1 MKLNRNLKVIT
12 TLDGVTHLYYL
23 GSSLYFETGDI
34 PHCEIT
40 SLIEALQ
47 NISLDD
53 IDIESLCDVRA
64 GLICSL
70 HDYCLFDE
78 DSPRS
83 LKELGLVNNKILD
96 TVFFKSFLSSGTE
109 FDMLSAHTSVELLS
123 TQSISDQFSEKTLL
137 LVAVSQHQYHHLERL
152 HETLS
157 TPWAAII
164 YDHFGF
170 TITPVFG
177 LPMGPC
183 YNCYRMLHLSNLSSI
198 DEHDRIERY
207 FNERDKEFDVAKGTL
222 KHGEATLYSW
232 VERLLSGKPY
242 GDYDQAILFDSH
254 NLDIEKVK
262 IPNISTCNSCFE

>member
-1 MKLNRNLKVIT
+1 MKLNQNLKVIT
-12 TLDGVTHLYYL
+12 THDGITHLYYL

-34 PHCEIT
+34 PHSEIK
-40 SLIEALQ
+40 SLIEELQ
-47 NISLDD
+47 SISLDD
-53 IDIESLCDVRA
+53 IDIDSLCDIRS
-64 GLICSL
+64 GLICSFY
-70 HDYCLFDE
+70 DYCLFEE
-78 DSPRS
+78 DTPRS

-96 TVFFKSFLSSGTE
+96 TVCFTSFLSSESE
-109 FDMLSAHTSVELLS
+109 FDMLNAHPLVEMLS
-123 TQSISDQFSEKTLL
+123 TQSTSVQSCQKTLF

-207 FNERDKEFDVAKGTL
+207 FNERDKEFQIAKGTL
-222 KHGEATLYSW
+222 RHGEVTLYSW

-254 NLDIEKVK
+254 NLDVEKVK